1 LNDVDGL
8 ESHALCPSKKARI
21 GKGSLVPKS
30 VFIESSIDSSIDYTF
45 SFNAS
50 IKELTDFGQRTLK
63 NGEVMIH
70 L

>member
-8 ESHALCPSKKARI
+8 ESHALHPSKKARI

-30 VFIESSIDSSIDYTF
+30 VFIESSINSSIDDMP

-50 IKELTDFGQRTLK
+50 IKELTEFGQCSLK
-63 NGEVMIH
+63 MVRF
-70 L
+70 